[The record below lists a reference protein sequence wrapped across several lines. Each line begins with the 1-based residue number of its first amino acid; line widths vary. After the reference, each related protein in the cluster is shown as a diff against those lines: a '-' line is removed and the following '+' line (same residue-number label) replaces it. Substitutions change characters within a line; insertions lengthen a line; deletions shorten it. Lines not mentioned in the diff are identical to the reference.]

1 MSEDNRKRPCLYRF
15 LPEVNGLI
23 RAYATKHKLTP
34 NEAGETLINKTAA
47 EIVEA
52 ARQIKRLSD
61 AAIDMNGER
70 NDYEAAAKQ
79 CAAEA
84 ESAREATRRADAEV
98 ERLTADLVTAS
109 EDLEAERRRDEAAH
123 DALRAEIEATR
134 RANRVLADKLDAQD
148 AAANRLTR
156 ELASFRGGLDLA
168 TETIARVL
176 HERDAALSELAE
188 VRAALE
194 TKGADR
200 LAERVETIAS
210 EVYAGFPDDFE
221 AKIAARAPGWK
232 GTLPELRARVITLG
246 FSRYDALA
254 TDAAKRAAERGR

>member
-1 MSEDNRKRPCLYRF
+1 MSDRPYPKILRTTEAADATLRTYARGAHLAPF
-15 LPEVNGLI
+15 EALILAIGLLRTKDEREAASE
-23 RAYATKHKLTP
+23 RAYKFAALWHDLARKLWHRWRSGLWALAREQ
-34 NEAGETLINKTAA
+34 NAA
-47 EIVEA
+47 DGLRRE
-52 ARQIKRLSD
+52 L
-61 AAIDMNGER
+61 
-70 NDYEAAAKQ
+70 
-79 CAAEA
+79 

-123 DALRAEIEATR
+123 DAL
-134 RANRVLADKLDAQD
+134 
-148 AAANRLTR
+148 
-156 ELASFRGGLDLA
+156 

-200 LAERVETIAS
+200 LAERVETIA
-210 EVYAGFPDDFE
+210 AALPDDFE
-221 AKIAARAPGWK
+221 AKLNERAPGWK